1 MSGPPKLRIRDPEA
15 SLRGDLDWVVIL
27 HITVWALAGL
37 WVLLQ
42 IGKRLYAK
50 RPLLRLRLPQILSL
64 AMILGLAASTW
75 VSDAPALTAFKVYQM
90 LVSLLFTQIF
100 VERFGA
106 KTTLKAIF
114 WGCALLC
121 MAIAIC
127 AFLAPDLVWTPS
139 DFSWDPSRLRGDLI
153 APSGVVSTT
162 VIILLLTSI
171 RKKWRTLPLF
181 LLTLSLGL
189 LALSLTRTAYAVAL
203 ILFVLALLRHPN
215 PKPLRYLA
223 YVLCAAATVLYA
235 YDWIPSLSEYRNP
248 ATISDLGDRMGL
260 WRYLST
266 MTLTHSPWFGL
277 GYYSASRIHGL
288 EYNAGLGT
296 AHSMFFEVL
305 VGGGVPSLLL
315 FVILCLTVFVYVC
328 RLLYR
333 TRDRFSLAVS
343 SLFIACL
350 LFGCMSEEFDSGPTA
365 ISFWYSVAVLPCLYE
380 RFVKRAPRIVEAGS
394 RMPMSV
400 SPAHQ
405 S

>member
-1 MSGPPKLRIRDPEA
+1 
-15 SLRGDLDWVVIL
+15 
-27 HITVWALAGL
+27 
-37 WVLLQ
+37 
-42 IGKRLYAK
+42 
-50 RPLLRLRLPQILSL
+50 
-64 AMILGLAASTW
+64 
-75 VSDAPALTAFKVYQM
+75 
-90 LVSLLFTQIF
+90 
-100 VERFGA
+100 
-106 KTTLKAIF
+106 
-114 WGCALLC
+114 
-121 MAIAIC
+121 
-127 AFLAPDLVWTPS
+127 
-139 DFSWDPSRLRGDLI
+139 
-153 APSGVVSTT
+153 
-162 VIILLLTSI
+162 
-171 RKKWRTLPLF
+171 
-181 LLTLSLGL
+181 
-189 LALSLTRTAYAVAL
+189 
-203 ILFVLALLRHPN
+203 
-215 PKPLRYLA
+215 
-223 YVLCAAATVLYA
+223 VLYA

-248 ATISDLGDRMGL
+248 ATISDLGDRLGL

-266 MTLTHSPWFGL
+266 VTLTHSPWFGL

-315 FVILCLTVFVYVC
+315 FVILCLTLFVYVC

-333 TRDRFSLAVS
+333 TRDRFCLAVS

-350 LFGCMSEEFDSGPTA
+350 LFGCMGEEFDSGPTA

>member
-42 IGKRLYAK
+42 IGKRFHAK
-50 RPLLRLRLPQILSL
+50 RPLLQLRLPQILSL

-90 LVSLLFTQIF
+90 LVSFLFTQIF

-114 WGCALLC
+114 WGSALLC

-127 AFLAPDLVWTPS
+127 ALLAPDLVWVPT
-139 DFSWDPSRLRGDLI
+139 DFTWDPSRLRGDLI

-162 VIILLLTSI
+162 VIILLLTTV

-181 LLTLSLGL
+181 LLSLSLGL
-189 LALSLTRTAYAVAL
+189 LALSLTRTAYAVTL
-203 ILFVLALLRHPN
+203 ILFVLVLLRHPN
-215 PKPLRYLA
+215 PKPLRHLA
-223 YVLCAAATVLYA
+223 YILCTVATVLYA
-235 YDWIPSLSEYRNP
+235 YHWVPSLSEYRNP
-248 ATISDLGDRMGL
+248 ATISDLGDRIGL

-266 MTLTHSPWFGL
+266 ITLTHSPWFGL

-315 FVILCLTVFVYVC
+315 LIALCLTLFVYVC
-328 RLLYR
+328 RLLYG

-343 SLFIACL
+343 SLFIACV
-350 LFGCMSEEFDSGPTA
+350 LFGCMGEEFDSGPTA
-365 ISFWYSVAVLPCLYE
+365 ICFWYSVAVLPCLYK
-380 RFVKRAPRIVEAGS
+380 RFVKRTPQLAQVGS
-394 RMPMSV
+394 TVPV
-400 SPAHQ
+400 SASLAHQ